1 LDAAL
6 SLDDPA
12 FLSKVVDRAGATPRT
27 REAAAALDTLDLL
40 HTPTGRLAKVLDDF
54 ELIEFDEAAGECV
67 GGPAYHRMRAA
78 DAAARKRTR
87 KSGPAVEFYT
97 HTVLLV
103 ALQKAFLAG
112 RLKFGDM
119 ALTLYYCVFGRY
131 FWASLFWAAGF
142 TMRDAVRFQMPL
154 DWIPMEVR
162 VADFPHLPA
171 WAAWVRELYP
181 NSIVIKS
188 AAVCLELCQATNLG
202 FFDQGKCVLWVVAR
216 TAFFGG
222 SHPLALAAVA
232 SVGAGPAELAA
243 PRAAVPLVRFSSRD
257 AALTAAAAPFVFQ
270 LRFAKPATKSG
281 APRWTPFHEVRDL
294 VPAVKA
300 LKRYNDWDALK
311 RNDPW
316 VRQSDTVRVL
326 EIGAQIVFAGL
337 PIEFIAPPVSLA
349 AVFDP
354 TCECRKDL
362 TYTIWAG
369 VDFEVKMPD
378 GRVFSKREFLKEVL
392 KADMA

>member
-1 LDAAL
+1 M
-6 SLDDPA
+6 SDP
-12 FLSKVVDRAGATPRT
+12 RPRS
-27 REAAAALDTLDLL
+27 ASD
-40 HTPTGRLAKVLDDF
+40 GG
-54 ELIEFDEAAGECV
+54 AAGE
-67 GGPAYHRMRAA
+67 
-78 DAAARKRTR
+78 
-87 KSGPAVEFYT
+87 
-97 HTVLLV
+97 
-103 ALQKAFLAG
+103 
-112 RLKFGDM
+112 
-119 ALTLYYCVFGRY
+119 
-131 FWASLFWAAGF
+131 
-142 TMRDAVRFQMPL
+142 
-154 DWIPMEVR
+154 
-162 VADFPHLPA
+162 
-171 WAAWVRELYP
+171 
-181 NSIVIKS
+181 
-188 AAVCLELCQATNLG
+188 
-202 FFDQGKCVLWVVAR
+202 
-216 TAFFGG
+216 GG
-222 SHPLALAAVA
+222 SY
-232 SVGAGPAELAA
+232 G
-243 PRAAVPLVRFSSRD
+243 SSEGNSYGSTFTDDYD